1 MIRDPT
7 AGTRVNDCRRLPSDS
22 DSPDDLFDQNSPL
35 AIRRAA
41 NSSRSKKLTKRTK
54 SAKSKSTTKGKKS
67 KQMFPK
73 RVWTPEEDALLAEL
87 VRRRTVN
94 TNWSDIAQHFKNR
107 MGKQCRER
115 WYNHLDPAICKA
127 PWTAA
132 EYEKLVYLHSIHGN
146 KWSLIAKFMP
156 GRTDNNIKNTWNT
169 HFWKLS
175 TTSKHPSLQSLQ
187 TIDNSQDVGSREEV
201 QSVDASAKQPSIAR
215 LEASPLAVPASS
227 HFYEHR
233 FTHLP
238 VESEPRERNSAPGF
252 RPVRNA
258 WLQDLAVPIPR
269 ISFVLPI
276 FNRETIAETV
286 NFAASESYTPWKL
299 CTTIGGVSREGRV
312 NH

>member
-1 MIRDPT
+1 MIREPT
-7 AGTRVNDCRRLPSDS
+7 AGNRVSDCRRLSSDS
-22 DSPDDLFDQNSPL
+22 VTSDPFEKNANTAFKR
-35 AIRRAA
+35 AIVP
-41 NSSRSKKLTKRTK
+41 SRSKKLAKKAK
-54 SAKSKSTTKGKKS
+54 STKSKSTTKGKKS

-73 RVWTPEEDALLAEL
+73 RVWTADEDVLLAEL
-87 VRRRTVN
+87 VRRRTSN

-132 EYEKLVYLHSIHGN
+132 EYEKLVHLHTIHGN

-175 TTSKHPSLQSLQ
+175 TTSKHLSLQSLQ
-187 TIDNSQDVGSREEV
+187 TIDTSQDVGSGEEAR
-201 QSVDASAKQPSIAR
+201 SIEASAKRPSIAR
-215 LEASPLAVPASS
+215 LEASPLVVPTPS
-227 HFYEHR
+227 HFCEQKAIRLPQETEHKVR
-233 FTHLP
+233 DST
-238 VESEPRERNSAPGF
+238 PGF
-252 RPVRNA
+252 RPIKSS
-258 WLQDLAVPIPR
+258 WSQDLVVPIPR
-269 ISFVLPI
+269 VSFVLPI

-286 NFAASESYTPWKL
+286 NFAATETYKPWKL
-299 CTTIGGVSREGRV
+299 CTSLDGVSGDGRI